1 MKHFR
6 MPTPF
11 VLFTGGKGGVG
22 KTACAANLGV
32 HMAREGQRVLLV
44 DLDLGL
50 ANLNVLL
57 RLTTQHSLE
66 DALAGRVR
74 LADCIVLGPEGVHV
88 LPAGSGT
95 GDMAREDTERRTRL
109 LEGIAE
115 VAEDYDYVI
124 ADSGAGIGPDVLAF
138 AACADL
144 VLIVTTPDPTALTD
158 AYGLVKALD
167 AHAIEGDI
175 EVPTPDLFINLVD
188 GVDEA
193 RDTARKLRLVCER
206 FLARSPRLAGWLPR
220 SRVIRAACGRQHA
233 FATGDRNSLE
243 HSCVRRLAERVARQ
257 FPGRRPALS
266 GLKG

>member
-1 MKHFR
+1 MRTVR
-6 MPTPF
+6 MPAPF

-32 HMAREGQRVLLV
+32 HMAREGKRVLLV

-57 RLTTQHSLE
+57 RLTPQRNLE
-66 DALAGRVR
+66 DALAGAASLAECVVR
-74 LADCIVLGPEGVHV
+74 GPEGVHV

-95 GDMAREDTERRTRL
+95 GAMARENEDRRGRL
-109 LEGIAE
+109 LAGLAE
-115 VAEDYDYVI
+115 LAEDYDYVI
-124 ADSGAGIGPDVLAF
+124 ADSAAGIGPDVLTF

-144 VLIVTTPDPTALTD
+144 VLIVTTPEPTALTD

-167 AHAIEGDI
+167 AHALEGDV

-188 GVDEA
+188 GIDEA

-206 FLARSPRLAGWLPR
+206 FLARSPRMAGWLPR
-220 SRVIRAACGRQHA
+220 SRVVRAACGRQQV
-233 FATGDRNSLE
+233 FSTDERNPLE
-243 HSCVRRLAERVARQ
+243 YNCVRRLYERVSRQ
-257 FPGRRPALS
+257 FPERQPALS
-266 GLKG
+266 GLKA

>member
-1 MKHFR
+1 
-6 MPTPF
+6 MPVPF
-11 VLFTGGKGGVG
+11 VLMTGGKGGVG

-32 HMAREGQRVLLV
+32 HMAREGKRILLV

-57 RLTTQHSLE
+57 RLTTKHTLE
-66 DALAGRVR
+66 DALAGEVS
-74 LADCIVLGPEGVHV
+74 LAECVVSGPEGVHV

-95 GDMAREDTERRTRL
+95 AEMARDCGQRRAEL

-115 VAEDYDYVI
+115 LAHDYDYVI
-124 ADSGAGIGPDVLAF
+124 ADSAAGIGPDVLEF

-167 AHAIEGDI
+167 AHAIQGDI
-175 EVPTPDLFINLVD
+175 EVPTPELFINLVD
-188 GVDEA
+188 SVDEA

-206 FLARSPRLAGWLPR
+206 FLARSPRMAGWLPR
-220 SRVIRAACGRQHA
+220 SRAIRAACGRQRA
-233 FATGDRNSLE
+233 FTASDHKSLE
-243 HSCVRRLAERVARQ
+243 YNCVRRLYERVSRQ
-257 FPGRRPALS
+257 FPGQKPVLS
-266 GLKG
+266 ELKA

>member
-1 MKHFR
+1 MSGFR
-6 MPTPF
+6 MPAPF
-11 VLFTGGKGGVG
+11 VLLTGGKGGVG

-32 HMAREGQRVLLV
+32 HMAREGKRVLLV

-57 RLTTQHSLE
+57 RLTPEHTLE
-66 DALAGRVR
+66 DALAGEVS
-74 LADCIVLGPEGVHV
+74 LAECVVTGPEGVHV

-95 GDMAREDTERRTRL
+95 AEMARDDDARRERL

-115 VAEDYDYVI
+115 LAEDYDYVI
-124 ADSGAGIGPDVLAF
+124 TDSAAGIGPDVLGF

-167 AHAIEGDI
+167 AHALEGDL
-175 EVPTPDLFINLVD
+175 EVPTPEVFVNLVD
-188 GVDEA
+188 SVDEA

-206 FLARSPRLAGWLPR
+206 FLARSPRMAGWLPR
-220 SRVIRAACGRQHA
+220 SPVIRSACGRQRS
-233 FATGDRNSLE
+233 FANGDHKSLE
-243 HSCVRRLAERVARQ
+243 YNCLRRLFERVSRQ
-257 FPGRRPALS
+257 FPGVQPALS
-266 GLKG
+266 GLKA